1 MNTGCPSLSMLDF
14 LKAVFSDIGGLIQ
27 TERIFYPVG
36 FQSTAA
42 HIRSWRTQHGRNVAC
57 PKTFSNNHGFNASGP
72 RSLVKAHCFWQG
84 FEAELLAHAVV
95 NLID

>member
-1 MNTGCPSLSMLDF
+1 MNAGCPSLSMLNF
-14 LKAVFSDIGGLIQ
+14 LKAVFSDMGGLIQ

-42 HIRSWRTQHGRNVAC
+42 HITLWRTQRGRNVAC
-57 PKTFSNNHGFNASGP
+57 PKTLSKNHGFNASGP
-72 RSLVKAHCFWQG
+72 RSLEKAHCFRQG
-84 FEAELLAHAVV
+84 LEVELVAHAVV